1 MRSIG
6 CVTTLGALT
15 LLLAPAADAAGHGA
29 ASAAAAL
36 QTRQH
41 SGPDFD
47 WPLRGD
53 PPVTHQ
59 FDPPAN
65 DYGRGHRGTDLA
77 AEPDQAVLAAAAG
90 TVVYAGRLAGRGVV
104 SIRHTGGLRSTYE
117 PVDSEVST
125 GERVRQGQVIGSVST
140 GHRDCPAPACL
151 HWGLRNDSEYL
162 DPLVLVR
169 DDVTIELKPWKQSQ

>member
-6 CVTTLGALT
+6 CVTTLGALI
-15 LLLAPAADAAGHGA
+15 LLLAPAAVA
-29 ASAAAAL
+29 
-36 QTRQH
+36 TRQH

-47 WPLRGD
+47 WPLRGEST
-53 PPVTHQ
+53 VTHP

-65 DYGRGHRGTDLA
+65 DYGPGHRGTDLA
-77 AEPDQAVLAAAAG
+77 AEPDEPVLAVAAG

-104 SIRHTGGLRSTYE
+104 SIRHAGGLRSTYE
-117 PVDSEVST
+117 PVDSDVSV

-140 GHRDCPAPACL
+140 GHHDCPAPACL
-151 HWGLRNDSEYL
+151 HWGMRDGSDYL

-169 DDVTIELKPWKQSQ
+169 DDITIELKPWT